1 MATRTDHI
9 IDAVS
14 TLPRGVAGM
23 RSCPLHGVAAALCF
37 SSLPCTYRIPQF
49 TMGPPRRA
57 RSNSSVSNHNAP
69 NSRSRQPPDP
79 PQPDPPQSHQH
90 LGMSPASR
98 YNANLKVVRRRDPSI
113 VSIFDQFSHVCVYH
127 HNGDKW
133 EKQGYEGSMFLYERD
148 TYPPYGFYIM
158 NRVGMDD
165 YNQRLYPEDGVGA
178 HGNYL
183 MLRHY
188 PDFTARRITDAREK
202 LPPSAQ
208 DGPAMKFASGFALT
222 DLEKLHDEDKGR
234 SQTVGLWCLATDTRE
249 SMTEVMLRL
258 HSYIKKNLPYPDE
271 YRYGP
276 DRPPPPNFRS
286 LSRASERAHTRSA
299 SSASNASSIHS
310 ISESGEDD
318 VRGGQSTVTP
328 ASARSVSELDKLF
341 AKLGGSVSTNGLS
354 QSQPFPQVQVPN
366 YGASETTAASL
377 LANVRD
383 PSRTVV
389 SPGPSTTA
397 VPTRGLELLNTIFA
411 SATPPPYRAPS
422 RDENSHSSDFA
433 ASSTSHNVVA
443 NAHTPTAYSQDHHI
457 LSPKPTTSALP
468 QVLNQEVISTL
479 LGLPPSRASSVR
491 YEGDNEASD
500 DGASEP
506 GSLSF
511 SVPQL
516 AVPPDHVEWSTK
528 QRVLGD
534 VTPRASLRGFDSDID
549 QVTNILTAAAY
560 TSQHQQQRAQP
571 SHTSSSPHLQVP
583 ATKPAVQPPAIND
596 VSSTAHSTHGNVL
609 GSNDVTNT
617 KSASSTNPPRVR
629 PLIPFETDSDLWPY
643 PRAPLV
649 ETDSDIV
656 ELDFADTS
664 ALSDPNAFEK
674 RCKSKKQKKSK
685 KDKQKEREEIENS
698 WDVPAPVPIASPSA
712 VSCNPPAPVNGNAK
726 YPHQPREIQE
736 KPVVAKSSTP
746 AIPATPATSGATN
759 STNAD
764 VDGVRTALLSTLS
777 TSQHANRLKN
787 LSRKDFVSEVLSL
800 IYHNNQFVDDLW
812 QHYTSHD

>member
-1 MATRTDHI
+1 MCEPA
-9 IDAVS
+9 
-14 TLPRGVAGM
+14 P
-23 RSCPLHGVAAALCF
+23 PALCVCLVLTT
-37 SSLPCTYRIPQF
+37 SLYITPTRI
-49 TMGPPRRA
+49 MGPPRRA
-57 RSNSSVSNHNAP
+57 RSHSSVSNHNPA
-69 NSRSRQPPDP
+69 NNHSRQHPDP
-79 PQPDPPQSHQH
+79 PHPDPPQSHQH

-133 EKQGYEGSMFLYERD
+133 EKQGFEGSMFLYERD
-148 TYPPYGFYIM
+148 AYPPYGFYIM
-158 NRVGMDD
+158 NRVGMED

-188 PDFTARRITDAREK
+188 PDFTARRITRAREK
-202 LPPSAQ
+202 LPPSVQ
-208 DGPAMKFASGFALT
+208 DGPATKFAPEFATT

-234 SQTVGLWCLATDTRE
+234 SQTVSLWCLATDTRE
-249 SMTEVMLRL
+249 SMTDVMLRL
-258 HSYIKKNLPYPDE
+258 HSYVKKNLPYPDE

-286 LSRASERAHTRSA
+286 QSRASERAHTRSA
-299 SSASNASSIHS
+299 SSASNTSSIHS

-318 VRGGQSTVTP
+318 VRGSQPTITP
-328 ASARSVSELDKLF
+328 VSARSVSELDKLF
-341 AKLGGSVSTNGLS
+341 AKLGGVSTNGVP
-354 QSQPFPQVQVPN
+354 QSQPPPQVQVPT
-366 YGASETTAASL
+366 YGASETTAANL
-377 LANVRD
+377 FVNMRD
-383 PSRTVV
+383 PLRTAV
-389 SPGPSTTA
+389 SPAPSTTA

-411 SATPPPYRAPS
+411 SATPPPNRVSS
-422 RDENSHSSDFA
+422 RTEVSQFSSDFA
-433 ASSTSHNVVA
+433 TPSTQQSVVA

-479 LGLPPSRASSVR
+479 LGLPPSRASSAR

-506 GSLSF
+506 GSLS
-511 SVPQL
+511 SSIPQL
-516 AVPPDHVEWSTK
+516 AVPPDHTEGFTK

-534 VTPRASLRGFDSDID
+534 VTPRASLRGFDSDIN
-549 QVTNILTAAAY
+549 QVTNILTAATY
-560 TSQHQQQRAQP
+560 TGQHQQQRA
-571 SHTSSSPHLQVP
+571 HLQVP
-583 ATKPAVQPPAIND
+583 ATKPMAPPPSVND
-596 VSSTAHSTHGNVL
+596 TSSTTHGIAR

-617 KSASSTNPPRVR
+617 KSASTSPNPPRVR
-629 PLIPFETDSDLWPY
+629 PLIPFEADSDLWPY

-664 ALSDPNAFEK
+664 ALSDPSALEK
-674 RCKSKKQKKSK
+674 RCKGKKQKKTK
-685 KDKQKEREEIENS
+685 KDKQKEREEIEKS
-698 WDVPAPVPIASPSA
+698 WDVPAPVRVASPPA
-712 VSCNPPAPVNGNAK
+712 VLGNPPALVNGNAK
-726 YPHQPREIQE
+726 HPHHHPREIQE
-736 KPVVAKSSTP
+736 KAVAAQPSTSSIPVTT
-746 AIPATPATSGATN
+746 ATPNVPNPASV
-759 STNAD
+759 D

-777 TSQHANRLKN
+777 TSQHADRLTN

-800 IYHNNQFVDDLW
+800 IYTNKQFVDDLW